1 MPRRVL
7 LFLLAL
13 SLGPTLVLA
22 TAPAAVAADR
32 DCGDFASQKA
42 AQIFFLNAGGPSSDP
57 HYLDSDGDGI
67 ACESNPAPYY
77 YGKTLPG
84 GGGSSQPEPE
94 PQPQPVTSSVSLTV
108 SPSQRITGERYDLTV
123 TVRPAISRAV
133 TVQKKVNGTWKV
145 LATGTTGAA
154 GTARRALKTP
164 AKTLVL
170 RAVLQPLSKAGKKY
184 TGAVSTSRKLQV
196 QRQKVELEFSQS
208 VVSEGEQ
215 TRAVVTATP
224 VRPGRPVAL
233 QVKEGGSWVTLEEIE
248 VDRRGRAATQ
258 VVPELGT
265 AEYRAVAL
273 RHNGAVPASSGTRD
287 LTAVDMTAPAA
298 PFGLQA
304 TAGDAVVDL
313 TWSADVPADFLH
325 HEVWVRTADTD
336 WAVLATTTA
345 SVFQASGLQ
354 NGTTYWFAVSSLD
367 RTGNRSAPTGEV
379 TATPEAPVVEPVDQP
394 SGAPGRR

>member
-7 LFLLAL
+7 FLLLAL
-13 SLGPTLVLA
+13 SLGPATALA

-94 PQPQPVTSSVSLTV
+94 PQPQVVTSSVSLTV
-108 SPSQRITGERYDLTV
+108 SPSQRITGERYNLKV

-133 TVQKKVNGTWKV
+133 TVQKKVDGKWKV
-145 LATGTTGAA
+145 LATGTTGNS
-154 GTARRALKTP
+154 GTTSGPLRTP

-170 RAVLQPLSKAGKKY
+170 RAVLQPVTKAGKKY
-184 TGAVSTSRKLQV
+184 TGAVSASQKLQV
-196 QRQKVELEFSQS
+196 QRQKVELEFAQS

-233 QVKEGGSWVTLEEIE
+233 QVKDGSSWITLEELE
-248 VDRRGRAATQ
+248 VDRRGRATTQ
-258 VVPELGT
+258 VIPELGT

-273 RHNGAVPASSGTRD
+273 RHDGAVPATSRTRE
-287 LTAVDMTAPAA
+287 LVAVDMTAPTA
-298 PFGLQA
+298 PFDLQA
-304 TAGDAVVDL
+304 TVGDSVVDL
-313 TWSADVPADFLH
+313 TWSADLPADFWY

-336 WAVLATTTA
+336 WTVLATTTE
-345 SVFQASGLQ
+345 SMLQASGLQ
-354 NGTTYWFAVSSLD
+354 NDTTYWFAVSSLD
-367 RTGNRSAPTGEV
+367 RAGNRSDRTGEV
-379 TATPEAPVVEPVDQP
+379 MATPEAAVAEPVDEP
-394 SGAPGRR
+394 SNAPGRR

>member
-13 SLGPTLVLA
+13 SLGPALALA

-57 HYLDSDGDGI
+57 HGLDANSDGI

-94 PQPQPVTSSVSLTV
+94 PQPQTVTSSVSLTV

-133 TVQKKVNGTWKV
+133 TVQKRVNGTWKV
-145 LATGTTGAA
+145 LATGTTGAS
-154 GTARRALKTP
+154 GTTRGALKTP

-233 QVKEGGSWVTLEEIE
+233 QVKEGSSWVTLEEIE
-248 VDRRGRAATQ
+248 VNRRGRATTQ
-258 VVPELGT
+258 VVPGLGT
-265 AEYRAVAL
+265 TEYRAVAL
-273 RHNGAVPASSGTRD
+273 RHDGAVPASSGTRD
-287 LTAVDMTAPAA
+287 VTAVDMTAPAA
-298 PFGLQA
+298 PFDLQA

-313 TWSADVPADFLH
+313 TWSADLPADFLH

-354 NGTTYWFAVSSLD
+354 NGVTYSFAVSSLD

-394 SGAPGRR
+394 SGAPGRH